1 MSYTNITT
9 GDLVSQYL
17 TAHNDTS
24 AAVLHDTKPGTT
36 EDRPWR
42 LHRTQAELLS
52 LAYEDINLSK
62 AARVASCA
70 GWLAYEPATEEQPMR
85 LAKAEFCRV
94 RLCPM
99 CQWRRSLK
107 IYGQTSQIINAANA
121 SRKGGYAWVMLTLTQ
136 RNVDGAALSAELD
149 RIGKAWQRLRH
160 RKEWQAAVKG
170 SMRCIEITRNKHD
183 GTYHPHIHVL
193 LMVLP
198 SYFRSRD
205 YIKRSEWQR
214 LWQECARLDYLPS
227 VWVSKSYG
235 DQASQIAEVSKYA
248 TKPADYIVPDD
259 WDYTIDSIQTL
270 DAATTKRRFLAY
282 GGKLKEIK
290 QQLGLSDVDS
300 DQADLVHID
309 DTAAPEISDEL
320 AGKLLFEWSPG
331 YKNYYRTK

>member
-70 GWLAYEPATEEQPMR
+70 GWLAYDPPTDDQPMR

-121 SRKGGYAWVMLTLTQ
+121 SRKGGYAWVMITLTQ
-136 RNVDGAALSAELD
+136 RNIEGAALGAELD
-149 RIGKAWQRLRH
+149 RIGKAWQRLTQ
-160 RKEWQAAVKG
+160 RKEWRQAVKG
-170 SMRCIEITRNKHD
+170 SMRCIEITRNPLT
-183 GTYHPHIHVL
+183 GLYHPHIHGL
-193 LMVLP
+193 LCVLP
-198 SYFRSRD
+198 SYFTGRT
-205 YIKRSEWQR
+205 YITRERWGQ
-214 LWQECARLDYLPS
+214 LWQDCARLDYLPS
-227 VWVSKSYG
+227 VWITKSYG